1 VDGTRQVPIASTGA
15 TLVRRWTVGLAGLL
29 ALGGAA
35 CGAEPRV
42 PDDAGWATI
51 RVSGR
56 ALLTNAPI
64 LIADGEGYFADER
77 LRIEWSESS
86 QSTAQAIPVL
96 AQGKLDVLGA
106 MVSSGLL
113 NAIASGAP
121 VRIVADKGHIAP
133 GSCRS
138 SAVVARRGDD
148 ASAEIRT
155 LSDLRG
161 RRVVLNDVGVA
172 GYYTAQLFASAGV
185 PLDDVTIVKMPYPG
199 IADALRSGAVDAASV
214 PEPWITRLVDEGHR
228 VVGSAEDVVPRLQ
241 SAVVVYGP
249 TLLGDRRDV
258 GERFMRAYLRGVAQY
273 ARGKTDRNLA
283 ILADR
288 LGFDR
293 ALLSRIC
300 WQAIRRDGA
309 VDTASVR
316 AFQEWALGNGYLA
329 RAVTREAFWDP
340 SFVRQ
345 ALAVASGTGAV
356 P

>member
-1 VDGTRQVPIASTGA
+1 MRSWP
-15 TLVRRWTVGLAGLL
+15 VGLTALL

-35 CGAEPRV
+35 CGAGPGV

-64 LIADGEGYFADER
+64 LIADAEGYFADER
-77 LRIEWSESS
+77 LRIEWSEST

-96 AQGKLDVLGA
+96 AQGKLDVLGT

-121 VRIVADKGHIAP
+121 VRIVADKGHIAA
-133 GSCRS
+133 GNCRS
-138 SAVVARRGDD
+138 SAVVVRGGD
-148 ASAEIRT
+148 AGSTEIRS
-155 LSDLRG
+155 LSELRG
-161 RRVVLNDVGVA
+161 RRVMLNDVGVA
-172 GYYTAQLFASAGV
+172 GYSTARLFASAGV
-185 PLDDVTIVKMPYPG
+185 PLDDVTVVKMPYAG
-199 IADALRSGAVDAASV
+199 VADALRSGAIDAASV
-214 PEPWITRLVDEGHR
+214 PEPWITRLVDQGHR
-228 VVGSAEDVVPRLQ
+228 VVGAAEDVVPRLQ

-249 TLLGDRRDV
+249 TLLGHRRQV

-273 ARGKTDRNLA
+273 AQGKTDRNLA

-288 LGFDR
+288 LGFER

-300 WQAIRRDGA
+300 WQAIRPDGA

-316 AFQEWALGNGYLA
+316 EFQKWALGHGYLA
-329 RAVTREAFWDP
+329 ASVSREALWDAA
-340 SFVRQ
+340 FVRQ
-345 ALAVASGTGAV
+345 ALRVASTTEAT